1 GTGSSGGV
9 SSTSSLC
16 TGGRCS
22 ISPRHRSW
30 SAACCWRCGRGATD
44 AIPPSGGRATGPLRM
59 TAEELLAEPGRLDV
73 VVTELTGAPRADVQR
88 AIADGR
94 VRVDGR
100 TRPKSFRLGGG
111 ERLLV
116 DLPQDEALVPDD
128 RPVPIRY
135 EDEDLVVVAKPAG
148 VVTHPTA
155 GRRAGTLVNRLM
167 GMGVR
172 LSTLGGPLRAGIVH
186 RLDAG
191 TRGLM

>member
-1 GTGSSGGV
+1 
-9 SSTSSLC
+9 
-16 TGGRCS
+16 
-22 ISPRHRSW
+22 
-30 SAACCWRCGRGATD
+30 
-44 AIPPSGGRATGPLRM
+44 M

-111 ERLLV
+111 ERLLI

-172 LSTLGGPLRAGIVH
+172 LSTLGGPLRQTC
-186 RLDAG
+186 RWQL
-191 TRGLM
+191 